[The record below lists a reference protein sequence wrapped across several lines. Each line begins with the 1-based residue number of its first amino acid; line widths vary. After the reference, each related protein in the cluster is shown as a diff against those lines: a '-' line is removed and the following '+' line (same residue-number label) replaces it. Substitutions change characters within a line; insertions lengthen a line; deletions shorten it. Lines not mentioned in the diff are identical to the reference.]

1 MVKRFVINL
10 DTGYLTARVVG
21 AGVRIPLLRL
31 GAVTGGV
38 KATPRVPVLKDVN
51 VRLTGTA
58 ADALNQTFNTDL
70 FSGVLLIGQ
79 ATIIASTQR

>member
-1 MVKRFVINL
+1 VINL
-10 DTGYLTARVVG
+10 DTGYLSARVAG

-38 KATPRVPVLKDVN
+38 NAAPGILVLKDVN
-51 VRLTGTA
+51 LRLTGTA

-70 FSGVLLIGQ
+70 FSGGLLIGQ
-79 ATIIASTQR
+79 ATVIATTRG